1 MRNEFTIEATAAAFE
16 TLSTKLY
23 SDPRLAVVRE
33 LSTNANDA
41 NIEAGSS
48 KSIELHV
55 PNSNEPWFAVRD
67 YGNGLSPEEVNLIYT
82 SFFASTKS
90 ANNAV
95 TGAFGLGSKS
105 PFAVTNKFK
114 VVSHY
119 NGKDYVYNMEK
130 VNGIPTCE
138 LVSESSS
145 KEESGL
151 YVEVPVNE
159 NSTYDWQKTIHDFFV
174 STKYLPSFSTEEVF
188 GDFESYIHTREFF
201 TNPSIEFDSS
211 YEKKGIHVNVAGV
224 GFLKLERREYPV
236 VASLWK
242 ECQNLGI
249 TGINLIAEKNDVTIT
264 PSREELH
271 FDDKTNEW
279 LDKAFH
285 TQVAEYFNNIAVE
298 NINLSQYLQL
308 KKVDLIKY
316 GTINDVVYE
325 VSKHIDNVN
334 ANVIYLSKD
343 HRLASGYRAF
353 SSSALPRTSIPCY
366 IVDASVLNG
375 QNLKAVQNLLINRG
389 ETSSLNQKAISYL
402 KTTTDFNADAAFFI
416 ATMKP
421 IKTRKFLKQFGFDP
435 KFVDINAFFKKT
447 DKVAKVDR
455 SLLDKFITRACL
467 CLENG
472 TWHDS
477 RYIDR
482 TKEYELFVTS
492 KERVGYD
499 TENQIKTYAAVTGK
513 NVIVRPNWN
522 KDCPEYA
529 KVWLNHYKEFCVSE
543 QFQEAQRLAD
553 AGANIRHELGL
564 KCYAQDEELETV
576 FRGHASVAN
585 IPAVK
590 HWLEDCDFVRQNEDT
605 YKKIRYILSC
615 SSKDKFDTIVGS
627 EFPMLKLE
635 PQMQNVDDIEVIAQY
650 IESCL
655 LK

>member
-23 SDPRLAVVRE
+23 SNPKLAVVRE

-55 PNSNEPWFAVRD
+55 PITDEPWFAVRD

-90 ANNAV
+90 DNNAV

-119 NGKDYVYNMEK
+119 NGKDYIYNMEK

-138 LVSESSS
+138 LVSESPS

-151 YVEVPVNE
+151 YVEVPINE
-159 NSTYDWQKTIHDFFV
+159 SSCYDWQKTIQSFFV
-174 STKYLPSFSTEEVF
+174 CTKYLPSFNTEEIF
-188 GDFESYIHTREFF
+188 GDFENYIHTREFF
-201 TNPSIEFDSS
+201 TNPSVEFGLP
-211 YEKKGIHVNVAGV
+211 YEMRGIHVNVAGV
-224 GFLKLERREYPV
+224 GFLKIERSESEV
-236 VASLWK
+236 VNHLWD
-242 ECQNLGI
+242 ECQKLNI
-249 TGINLIAEKNDVTIT
+249 AGINLIAGKNDVTIT

-285 TQVAEYFNNIAVE
+285 AQLTEYFSNITVE

-308 KKVDLIKY
+308 KKVDLVKF
-316 GTINDVVYE
+316 GAVNDVIYE

-353 SSSALPRTSIPCY
+353 SSAALPRTTIPCY
-366 IVDASVLNG
+366 IVDASGLNG
-375 QNLKAVQNLLINRG
+375 QNSKAVQNLLINRG
-389 ETSSLNQKAISYL
+389 ETSSLNPKAISYL
-402 KTTTDFNADAAFFI
+402 KTTTDFNADAAFFVV
-416 ATMKP
+416 TMKP
-421 IKTRKFLKQFGFDP
+421 IKTRKFLKQFGFNP
-435 KFVDINAFFKKT
+435 IFVDINAFFKKA
-447 DKVAKVDR
+447 DKIAKVDR
-455 SLLDKFITRACL
+455 SLLDKFITRACV
-467 CLENG
+467 CLEEG

-477 RYIDR
+477 RYVNR
-482 TKEYELFVTS
+482 AKEFELFVT
-492 KERVGYD
+492 KQERIGYD
-499 TENQIKTYAAVTGK
+499 TESQIKTYAIITGK

-522 KDCPEYA
+522 KNCPEYA
-529 KVWLNHYKEFCVSE
+529 KVWLDHYKEFCASE
-543 QFQEAQRLAD
+543 KFQEAQRLAD
-553 AGANIRHELGL
+553 AGANVRNELGL
-564 KCYAQDEELETV
+564 RYRAEDGELETV
-576 FRGHASVAN
+576 FRGHASVASV
-585 IPAVK
+585 PAVK
-590 HWLEDCDFVRQNEDT
+590 HWLDDCDFVRQNEDV
-605 YKKIRYILSC
+605 YMKIRYILF
-615 SSKDKFDTIVGS
+615 SSKDKFDTIVGDS
-627 EFPMLKLE
+627 FPMLKLNPE
-635 PQMQNVDDIEVIAQY
+635 IKNVDDIEVVAQY